1 MTQGDS
7 AAMTESASTLVITPT
22 DSGFAVEGEI
32 DAHSAPTIAAA
43 IAESSV
49 DPLHIDL
56 SGVEFVDSSG
66 LRVLIE
72 AHQTRQAAGQS
83 MTLVRPSHVVS
94 RLFEIAGVGEY
105 LDIAAADGV
114 E

>member
-1 MTQGDS
+1 
-7 AAMTESASTLVITPT
+7 MTESAPTLVITPT
-22 DSGFAVEGEI
+22 ESGFAVDGEI
-32 DAHSAPTIAAA
+32 DAHSAPMIAAA
-43 IAESSV
+43 IAASSAE
-49 DPLHIDL
+49 PLLIDL

-72 AHQTRQAAGQS
+72 AHQTRQAAGQT
-83 MTLVRPSHVVS
+83 MTLVEPSHVVS

-105 LDIAAADGV
+105 LDIAAADAA

>member
-1 MTQGDS
+1 
-7 AAMTESASTLVITPT
+7 MTESAPTLVITPNDT
-22 DSGFAVEGEI
+22 GFAVDGEI

-43 IAESSV
+43 IAECDA
-49 DPLHIDL
+49 DPLMIDL
-56 SGVEFVDSSG
+56 SGVNFVDSSG

-72 AHQTRQAAGQS
+72 AHQTRQAAGRS

-94 RLFEIAGVGEY
+94 RLFDIAGVGEY
-105 LDIAAADGV
+105 LDIAADAP

>member
-1 MTQGDS
+1 
-7 AAMTESASTLVITPT
+7 MTESAPTLVITPI
-22 DSGFAVEGEI
+22 DSGFAVAGEI

-43 IAESSV
+43 IAESSS
-49 DPLHIDL
+49 DPLLIDL
-56 SGVEFVDSSG
+56 SGVDFVDSSG

-72 AHQTRQAAGQS
+72 AHQTRQATGRT

-105 LDIAAADGV
+105 LDIEATDTAD
-114 E
+114 